1 MVSKTL
7 IAQFQTDRRR
17 TFLHWSL
24 PCQHTLVVP
33 HQSKNDC
40 RRWMHHF
47 NGRTRNAHETTHADG
62 GMCQHKIAAIKVYM
76 MCRCPLSSCWYYD
89 ILWFHPLP
97 STQSY
102 NRTITPMRILW
113 YFSQPSVCCYAVPVD
128 LLIVVLMETLSTS
141 VSWMATCRSLS
152 IVAATGVFTSFDPQI
167 HDDLVNPPNHWY
179 HPLYFY
185 STIFPC

>member
-1 MVSKTL
+1 MHLFALKS
-7 IAQFQTDRRR
+7 
-17 TFLHWSL
+17 SL
-24 PCQHTLVVP
+24 P
-33 HQSKNDC
+33 
-40 RRWMHHF
+40 
-47 NGRTRNAHETTHADG
+47 THARRASSE
-62 GMCQHKIAAIKVYM
+62 QEWLQKVDAPFQWQDEERTWNNTRWWGDVSAQNCCDQSLINYVIIDLHTYM